1 MLHPFNPA
9 NEAAYH
15 AWREHKLAAYP
26 AASEQLIVDIKN
38 PAALTAAE
46 LEALRSRC
54 RKTNMVIYRTAC
66 GADPDKE
73 ISRAMARQLAR
84 QLGLSRM
91 DRNLL
96 ADEDGVTPLAV
107 AQAGERQNYIPYTN
121 RALKWHTDGYYNT
134 DERRIWAFQ
143 LHCVQAAA
151 EGGENALLDHEIAYL
166 LMRDENPDFIVAMMQ
181 ADAMTI
187 PARTD
192 DEGVAR
198 PAQTGPVFY
207 VDPVSGA
214 LHMRYTARK
223 RSIEWKQSAATLA
236 AVAFLEKLLDPFSPS
251 PSPYI
256 FHARLAPGMGLFCN
270 NVLHDRTAFRD
281 DDRQQRLIYRA
292 RFYDRVA
299 IAGEGACATTAA
311 R

>member
-1 MLHPFNPA
+1 
-9 NEAAYH
+9 
-15 AWREHKLAAYP
+15 
-26 AASEQLIVDIKN
+26 
-38 PAALTAAE
+38 
-46 LEALRSRC
+46 
-54 RKTNMVIYRTAC
+54 
-66 GADPDKE
+66 
-73 ISRAMARQLAR
+73 
-84 QLGLSRM
+84 
-91 DRNLL
+91 
-96 ADEDGVTPLAV
+96 
-107 AQAGERQNYIPYTN
+107 
-121 RALKWHTDGYYNT
+121 
-134 DERRIWAFQ
+134 
-143 LHCVQAAA
+143 
-151 EGGENALLDHEIAYL
+151 
-166 LMRDENPDFIVAMMQ
+166 MRDENPDFIVAMMQ

-223 RSIEWKQSAATLA
+223 RSIEWKQTAATLG
-236 AVAFLEKLLDPFSPS
+236 AVAFLENLLAG

-270 NVLHDRTAFRD
+270 NVLHDRTPFRD
-281 DDRQQRLIYRA
+281 DEQQQRLIYRV

-299 IAGEGACATTAA
+299 MAGEGACATTAA

>member
-15 AWREHKLAAYP
+15 AWREQKLAAYP
-26 AASEQLIVDIKN
+26 VSSDQLIVDIKN
-38 PAALTAAE
+38 PAVLTATE
-46 LEALRSRC
+46 LEALRSCC
-54 RKTNMVIYRTAC
+54 RKANMVIYRTAC
-66 GADPDKE
+66 GSDPDKE

-96 ADEDGVTPLAV
+96 ADEDGVTPLSV

-134 DERRIWAFQ
+134 DDRRIWAFQ

-207 VDPVSGA
+207 IDPVSGA

-223 RSIEWKQSAATLA
+223 RSIEWKQTADTLG
-236 AVAFLEKLLDPFSPS
+236 AVAFLENLLAGS
-251 PSPYI
+251 SPYI
-256 FHARLAPGMGLFCN
+256 FHARFAPGMGLFCN
-270 NVLHDRTAFRD
+270 NVLHDRTPFRD
-281 DDRQQRLIYRA
+281 DEQQQRLIYRA
-292 RFYDRVA
+292 RFYDRV
-299 IAGEGACATTAA
+299 
-311 R
+311 